1 MYWKES
7 GVLQYSGKDTIYCN
21 NIGVTIYSLFFF
33 FVCFILVK
41 QHRKHTISIC
51 NHYRRNIIISWYHA
65 AEYRYDFLTPL
76 SVCKN
81 NNTRVSKKVL
91 VFLTSSIRSSVL
103 TIVSLKPSCT
113 LYWLLVGNAGFLLT
127 DKPLLSTRGEWL
139 SPQSRHFDGCWSRQ
153 SDVFLDDFFVV
164 VTFKLLV
171 LFTTTHWEFYR
182 PLLLGLFPRQLQNVS
197 KALFFTEV
205 ALNCSHRAASLVQ
218 SNCIML
224 WYRSPGNFR
233 FCSSQSP
240 T

>member
-21 NIGVTIYSLFFF
+21 NIGVTIYSFFL
-33 FVCFILVK
+33 FVCLI
-41 QHRKHTISIC
+41 
-51 NHYRRNIIISWYHA
+51 
-65 AEYRYDFLTPL
+65 
-76 SVCKN
+76 
-81 NNTRVSKKVL
+81 L

-113 LYWLLVGNAGFLLT
+113 LYWLLVVNAGFLLT

-153 SDVFLDDFFVV
+153 SDVFLDDFFF

-171 LFTTTHWEFYR
+171 LFTTTRLEFYR
-182 PLLLGLFPRQLQNVS
+182 PLLLGLFPRRLQNLS

-224 WYRSPGNFR
+224 
-233 FCSSQSP
+233 
-240 T
+240 

>member
-1 MYWKES
+1 MIS
-7 GVLQYSGKDTIYCN
+7 C
-21 NIGVTIYSLFFF
+21 
-33 FVCFILVK
+33 C
-41 QHRKHTISIC
+41 RISIQYC
-51 NHYRRNIIISWYHA
+51 EMKYDNISVYQ
-65 AEYRYDFLTPL
+65 YFLTPL
-76 SVCKN
+76 SVSKN
-81 NNTRVSKKVL
+81 NNTRISKKVL

-139 SPQSRHFDGCWSRQ
+139 SPQSRQSVVSRQ
-153 SDVFLDDFFVV
+153 SDVFLDDFFF

-171 LFTTTHWEFYR
+171 LFTTTRLEFYR

-224 WYRSPGNFR
+224 
-233 FCSSQSP
+233 
-240 T
+240 